1 MISEMINRTGKN
13 LVKFCVKNACL
24 ILPYPET
31 HARAR
36 LLKNSA
42 LFLYVL
48 VLLSFQLYLYQ
59 ASPRIL
65 GFATN
70 IVTSE
75 LYQLVNQERAEQGL
89 PVLARNTKL
98 EQAAF
103 KKAQDMFAKDYWAHY
118 APDGSTTPWQFILS
132 AGYTYKYAGENL
144 AKDFDTSTA
153 VVTAWMASASHRA
166 NIVNTKYKDFGLV
179 AVSGTLL
186 GEETTLVVQMFGS
199 TLGATAT
206 TPPSSGGTVSQPTG
220 GTAGANTPAPEP
232 KSQPLAVVG
241 PIEDGGEPTAAPE
254 SQAKLT
260 PVEQVVNT
268 FNPTSSPKTIPLGF
282 GFLLLGLFA
291 MDEAYMLKGGL
302 DRQEWKRTAE
312 NLGHMAILGLLMA
325 VVYFARTGGII

>member
-132 AGYTYKYAGENL
+132 AGYTYKYAG
-144 AKDFDTSTA
+144 
-153 VVTAWMASASHRA
+153 A
-166 NIVNTKYKDFGLV
+166 N
-179 AVSGTLL
+179 
-186 GEETTLVVQMFGS
+186 
-199 TLGATAT
+199 
-206 TPPSSGGTVSQPTG
+206 
-220 GTAGANTPAPEP
+220 PAEG
-232 KSQPLAVVG
+232 V
-241 PIEDGGEPTAAPE
+241 
-254 SQAKLT
+254 
-260 PVEQVVNT
+260 
-268 FNPTSSPKTIPLGF
+268 
-282 GFLLLGLFA
+282 
-291 MDEAYMLKGGL
+291 
-302 DRQEWKRTAE
+302 
-312 NLGHMAILGLLMA
+312 
-325 VVYFARTGGII
+325 